1 MKFSSVVRFAAILL
15 IPAMLSSNEA
25 FASRKPADPIVTK
38 AKVQGRGVGQ
48 GIRVSL
54 TDKSE
59 VKGLI
64 VSIGDQSFAV
74 KPKDAEKPVDVEY
87 VQVASVHN
95 KKMTTGQKVG
105 IGVAI
110 FGTAVIVTAAVIG
123 IEFCRSWGCSN

>member
-1 MKFSSVVRFAAILL
+1 MRFSSVVRFAAILL

-64 VSIGDQSFAV
+64 VSIGDQSFSV
-74 KPKDAEKPVDVEY
+74 KTKHTDQPQEIQY
-87 VQVASVHN
+87 S
-95 KKMTTGQKVG
+95 
-105 IGVAI
+105 
-110 FGTAVIVTAAVIG
+110 
-123 IEFCRSWGCSN
+123 